1 MNQEQLEHPPF
12 SLIKKTKMFS
22 IMIILIMMTMIL
34 SERNREYEKQREEER
49 LRKFGC
55 PIMRAERNFFTTVSQ
70 LRREREDFYNEV
82 RSQIEG

>member
-1 MNQEQLEHPPF
+1 
-12 SLIKKTKMFS
+12 
-22 IMIILIMMTMIL
+22 MTMTIL

>member
-1 MNQEQLEHPPF
+1 
-12 SLIKKTKMFS
+12 MFS

-82 RSQIEG
+82 RSQIDG

>member
-1 MNQEQLEHPPF
+1 
-12 SLIKKTKMFS
+12 MFS
-22 IMIILIMMTMIL
+22 IMIIMIMMTMIL

-82 RSQIEG
+82 RSQIDG

>member
-1 MNQEQLEHPPF
+1 MM
-12 SLIKKTKMFS
+12 I
-22 IMIILIMMTMIL
+22 IMIIMTMMTIIMTMKMVIL

-82 RSQIEG
+82 RSQIDG

>member
-1 MNQEQLEHPPF
+1 
-12 SLIKKTKMFS
+12 
-22 IMIILIMMTMIL
+22 MMTMMMMMKMIMMMMIL
-34 SERNREYEKQREEER
+34 ERNREYEKQREEER

-82 RSQIEG
+82 RSQIDG

>member
-1 MNQEQLEHPPF
+1 
-12 SLIKKTKMFS
+12 MFPIMM
-22 IMIILIMMTMIL
+22 IMIMIMMTMIL
-34 SERNREYEKQREEER
+34 PERNREYEKQREEER

-82 RSQIEG
+82 RSQIDG

>member
-1 MNQEQLEHPPF
+1 MILMT
-12 SLIKKTKMFS
+12 I
-22 IMIILIMMTMIL
+22 IMIIMMMIL

-82 RSQIEG
+82 RSQIDG

>member
-1 MNQEQLEHPPF
+1 M
-12 SLIKKTKMFS
+12 M
-22 IMIILIMMTMIL
+22 MMIMMTTMMMIIITIMTL

-82 RSQIEG
+82 RSQIDG

>member
-1 MNQEQLEHPPF
+1 MTLENMIF
-12 SLIKKTKMFS
+12 SVV
-22 IMIILIMMTMIL
+22 IMSPL
-34 SERNREYEKQREEER
+34 ERNKEYEKQRDEER

>member
-1 MNQEQLEHPPF
+1 
-12 SLIKKTKMFS
+12 
-22 IMIILIMMTMIL
+22 MIIRVWNVP
-34 SERNREYEKQREEER
+34 ERNREYEKQREEER

-82 RSQIEG
+82 RSQIDG

>member
-1 MNQEQLEHPPF
+1 MMILMT
-12 SLIKKTKMFS
+12 I
-22 IMIILIMMTMIL
+22 IMIIITMMTIIMTIMIL

-82 RSQIEG
+82 RSQIDG